1 MIAARMDMRELVR
14 KVTNAAEYGV
24 GFLDGV
30 QMNRIEFNRFLGGVT
45 VEALGKYIDARARGD
60 HASLHHVYE
69 PGQTGSE
76 GGRLYSFTVKP
87 SVNIINIGGS
97 FKRSTGIPLSGGE
110 PFYDKARIMEN
121 GISVTIAPRNSDF
134 LAFEDDG
141 EMVFTTESI
150 TIEHPGGDAVAG
162 SFGRAVDDFFEFY
175 FTNSI
180 LAPIMKDLSSA
191 DEFASNFAAGVRGG
205 RPVGVKAGRQ
215 YLSVSGMGIQ

>member
-1 MIAARMDMRELVR
+1 MIIARVDMKDVVR
-14 KVTNAAEYGV
+14 KVTNAAQYGG
-24 GFLDGV
+24 GFLDGI
-30 QMNRIEFNRFLGGVT
+30 QMQRLEFNRFLGGVT

-69 PGQTGSE
+69 PGETGNE

-87 SVNIINIGGS
+87 TLSVINIGGS
-97 FKRSTGIPLSGGE
+97 FKQSTGTPLAGGE
-110 PFYDKARIMEN
+110 PFYDKARMMEN
-121 GISVTIAPRNSDF
+121 GISVTIAPKNGDVIS
-134 LAFEDDG
+134 FEEDG

-162 SFGRAVDDFFEFY
+162 SFGRVVDDFFEFY

-180 LAPIMKDLSSA
+180 LAPIMKDLASA

-205 RPVGVKAGRQ
+205 RSVGVKAGRQ
-215 YLSVSGMGIQ
+215 YLQVSGLNIK